1 MIPKYGGSRGGKKT
15 GKNKEWGEG
24 GGARAVGLWFAGVKE
39 SAKTKGGV

>member
-15 GKNKEWGEG
+15 GKNKEWGR
-24 GGARAVGLWFAGVKE
+24 GARAVGLWFAGVKE